1 LALDFD
7 KTFPTVKTRKRI
19 LFMIPTLTG
28 GGAERVMVTILRHL
42 DRSRFAPALAV
53 VDTRNAVFID
63 EVPADVELI
72 DLRCTRIR
80 YAFPTLLK
88 LIWRRRPDVV
98 FSTLGQLNLAL
109 AIMKPILPRGVRYLA
124 RETIVVT
131 ADAQT
136 KKWPRLWKSAHE
148 LYRRFD
154 GVICQS
160 RDMQN
165 DLVDN
170 LGVPRHKTTV
180 IHNPVDLAR
189 IRQLASAPLAAMD
202 APPEGATSL
211 RLVSAGRL
219 TYQKGFDML
228 IDAVARCTRSVHL
241 TILGEGPLR
250 RELEERARA
259 KGVSDRVRFAGF
271 LKNPYPFFA
280 QSDAF
285 VLSSRY
291 EGFPNVVL
299 EALACGAPV
308 IALPAPGGV
317 REILEPIA
325 GCVIAKQITTDSLVQ
340 AIEQFPGKTS
350 LDAGAMDR

>member
-1 LALDFD
+1 
-7 KTFPTVKTRKRI
+7 
-19 LFMIPTLTG
+19 
-28 GGAERVMVTILRHL
+28 
-42 DRSRFAPALAV
+42 
-53 VDTRNAVFID
+53 
-63 EVPADVELI
+63 
-72 DLRCTRIR
+72 
-80 YAFPTLLK
+80 
-88 LIWRRRPDVV
+88 
-98 FSTLGQLNLAL
+98 
-109 AIMKPILPRGVRYLA
+109 
-124 RETIVVT
+124 
-131 ADAQT
+131 
-136 KKWPRLWKSAHE
+136 
-148 LYRRFD
+148 
-154 GVICQS
+154 
-160 RDMQN
+160 
-165 DLVDN
+165 
-170 LGVPRHKTTV
+170 
-180 IHNPVDLAR
+180 
-189 IRQLASAPLAAMD
+189 MD

-325 GCVIAKQITTDSLVQ
+325 GCVIAKQLTTDSLVQ
-340 AIEQFPGKTS
+340 AIEQFPGK
-350 LDAGAMDR
+350 